1 MIKKIFY
8 LFIVN
13 ISLSCVKDT
22 ERIGMNCYVYDFDT
36 KKPINEVK
44 VFQLVNG
51 EEQIIARTSING
63 NFKVGEVTKLKIGME
78 SHKLA
83 TLILLKKEGYV
94 TDTIE
99 TYGNKNDLYHEDS
112 IFLKNNLSIQ

>member
-1 MIKKIFY
+1 MIKTIFY
-8 LFIVN
+8 LFVVN

-22 ERIGMNCYVYDFDT
+22 KRIGMNCYVYDFDT
-36 KKPINEVK
+36 KKPINNVEVC
-44 VFQLVNG
+44 QLIND

-63 NFKVGEVTKLKIGME
+63 NFKVQEVTKLKLGME

-83 TLILLKKEGYV
+83 NLILLKKEGYV

-112 IFLKNNLSIQ
+112 IFLKK